1 MSKPDIAR
9 SLRERHGITK
19 ARNEDDKK
27 LCVLT
32 YNQQSLWFMQ
42 EVDPTRVDYVVH
54 WCAAVKETLDVEA
67 LRCAF
72 QSLSDIHPS
81 LRTTYDDEN
90 GMPYQIV
97 HKNAEV
103 DFQIVGEAWNAAAI
117 EEQLDADLH
126 SPWDLRKEFPFRAR
140 LYPCDEKSFS
150 GERRY
155 VLMILAHHIAM
166 DGWSLD
172 IVPEGPW
179 QTLW

>member
-1 MSKPDIAR
+1 MPNKLATTPIFQPGSMLRRIRMGNTPRKGASAELSSSSPPRDDYSHSLTWMSKPDIAR

-97 HKNAEV
+97 HRTPVISNCWRSVEC
-103 DFQIVGEAWNAAAI
+103 GRNRAA
-117 EEQLDADLH
+117 
-126 SPWDLRKEFPFRAR
+126 
-140 LYPCDEKSFS
+140 
-150 GERRY
+150 
-155 VLMILAHHIAM
+155 
-166 DGWSLD
+166 
-172 IVPEGPW
+172 
-179 QTLW
+179 